1 MNPIR
6 MFKHLLAP
14 PWLAQRA
21 FPSAALQAIEAA
33 VKAAEQR
40 HAGELRFVVETGL
53 SLSDLWRDIS
63 ARARAMEIF
72 SNLRVWDT
80 QHNSGVL
87 IYVQLIDRSVEIVAD
102 RGISAR
108 VGQAEWDAICRNMEA
123 AFRGGAYLR
132 GALEAVEMIGQ
143 ILATNFPGP
152 SVSSRNGHNA
162 NNLNE
167 LPDRP
172 VLL

>member
-1 MNPIR
+1 

-14 PWLAQRA
+14 PWLARRA

-53 SLSDLWRDIS
+53 PLSDLWRDIS
-63 ARARAMEIF
+63 ARVRAAEVF

-102 RGISAR
+102 RGINAR
-108 VGQAEWDAICRNMEA
+108 VGQAEWDAICRSMEA
-123 AFRGGAYLR
+123 SFRDRAYLR
-132 GALEAVEMIGQ
+132 GALEAVEKIGQ
-143 ILATNFPGP
+143 LLATHFPM
-152 SVSSRNGHNA
+152 SSFIDRSSDTG
-162 NNLNE
+162 NE
-167 LPDRP
+167 LPDQP